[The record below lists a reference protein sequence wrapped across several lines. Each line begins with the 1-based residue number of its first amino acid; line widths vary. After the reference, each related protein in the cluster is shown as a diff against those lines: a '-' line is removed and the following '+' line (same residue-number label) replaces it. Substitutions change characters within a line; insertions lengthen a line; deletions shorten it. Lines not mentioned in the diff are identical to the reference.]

1 MAVAKANTLED
12 RGKGRGGK
20 AAGRTKRPSKSRES
34 AIEGLSG
41 TSADDKKNKG
51 DRRSAEEPSLI
62 LQIASLAAGAFQL
75 AARAGDASWKVGRA
89 LLRTTSPEHAAMMQ
103 ETGAFLKEL
112 RELAGL
118 TRDELAEALDLSDR
132 SLLEAVENGAATL
145 SFELILRLAALLAR
159 HDPVPFIIRFTRTY
173 HPEIWS
179 ILEKWGIGR
188 IPVHLERERQF
199 INIYRSRDAARK
211 LSDEGFAQVLQF
223 TRAAFEMA
231 LHFTSGCDLKS
242 DPDRPERFGTRR
254 KSEKAGKRTTR
265 TVNPKAF

>member
-1 MAVAKANTLED
+1 MAAAKATALAD
-12 RGKGRGGK
+12 RKKGRGRETVRKPGPPSRSRHMT
-20 AAGRTKRPSKSRES
+20 AERRP
-34 AIEGLSG
+34 G
-41 TSADDKKNKG
+41 TSMDAGKIERN
-51 DRRSAEEPSLI
+51 RRSGEEPSLL

-75 AARAGDASWKVGRA
+75 AAKAGDASWKVGKA
-89 LLRTTSPEHAAMMQ
+89 LLQTTSPEHAAMMQ

-118 TRDELAEALDLSDR
+118 TRADLAQSLELSDQ

-145 SFELILRLAALLAR
+145 SFELILRLAAVLAR

-179 ILEKWGIGR
+179 MLEKWGIGR

-199 INIYRSRDAARK
+199 INIYRSHDAARK
-211 LSDEGFAQVLQF
+211 LSDEGFACVLHF

-231 LHFTSGCDLKS
+231 LHFTSE
-242 DPDRPERFGTRR
+242 PQVPERAGKVKTSATRR
-254 KSEKAGKRTTR
+254 PGS
-265 TVNPKAF
+265 